1 MADPLSVAGL
11 AFAVVSLGLQVTAG
25 ITDYFDA
32 LSSRD
37 QDIAS
42 ARQQNDTLRKT
53 LRVIESSSSR
63 LQNDHRPATAALRE
77 CLDSCKKELQALEMT
92 VAELVSCDQAT
103 TCRKDKIRNQ
113 GKKLLY
119 PFNRPKLEQI
129 ATRLHNINSNLQL
142 ALQTLGLSVSQLG
155 TERLATLEATS
166 HTISTDILNVQSE
179 VLAMTTPLQSIHSTL
194 SRVETRFDDLENLF
208 QQLLVQNPTT
218 NEPQSETTPLMVAG
232 RLLSKP
238 GLLQETCDA
247 AGAQAWQRSNGTPP
261 VMRRRTSQFSRTVS
275 MYTGGRFSCLC
286 RRIQQLQRKNAVWG
300 SFSLS
305 LETTIEKHLPGCPAT
320 QVIPV
325 RDQRQKISLTY
336 VGLQSMLNLA
346 IQLSFMVRS
355 GAGGWSLGSNFI
367 YYPLVDSESA
377 PAFRILRLL
386 TRSQCHEND
395 RFTKDGILDRITW
408 REKLIP
414 SVVSAILRLFR
425 AKKASP
431 RAVDVYN
438 RSLVY
443 NVAKCVSFSVD
454 RFALLPSQDESSPL
468 LDLLQY
474 LIINKA
480 PANDYDIYGE
490 TPLSSMFGST
500 TYGTA
505 SHPLPAAS
513 AELLLRSNTED
524 NVACLSR
531 PPPAAYTMIPDQS
544 GRIVD
549 TQSPAVQLY
558 FLSCS
563 ANLAEAYGCGPLS
576 LAILSNNLEK
586 VELLVRKHPATLAE
600 RNVFGHTPLHLA
612 ADKPSCLSILV
623 KAADTRLL
631 NQADRQDRLGR
642 SAAETAISLSGLNC
656 SENSRMC
663 QGCTCDECAVIL
675 LEADCAL
682 PVSDCLA
689 HVLRTASEQC
699 KLTYVRHLK
708 DRRDRL
714 KQLALAN
721 LPTAEV
727 ERLGLTSERVLDSL
741 ASEVTQLLE
750 DCGIAVPAALA
761 VGRSESLPVYQAL
774 CSADDAEIFF
784 GAGFRDT
791 DAWITADTMFA
802 CIDKDLPYLHWLA
815 KHGGISWQLSD
826 ASARDMLKVHFT
838 FMIIGRELSIPRPG
852 NFLKFDQIEHI
863 INTESSPS
871 PPFDDRIAWVH
882 ELHTAALPA
891 DFADACHCQCS
902 PGGCTTLTSILKGLI
917 KSWKLL
923 YRPRHSPED
932 SVAEDRDDSETITT
946 DNTDHPENSVTDY
959 QNPLR
964 WLIHGFIIYLEHF
977 GRHLEV
983 RHHIAA
989 LRYITYT
996 ALGMP
1001 HSCCTLR
1008 DGCYVLDDDSSI
1020 VEDEL
1025 EDELEYEKVY
1035 DLELLEELLH
1045 EFGDELIAILQDPDR
1060 GNTDLTNFW
1069 KRTWVGRMTEV
1080 LDRLE
1085 GSDLPDDER
1094 HAAEEIGLVW
1104 DKFRPKSPEAIEN
1117 PHRTTTL
1124 DFWMYELEK
1133 IEEECQ

>member
-53 LRVIESSSSR
+53 LRVIESSSSRLR

-129 ATRLHNINSNLQL
+129 ATNLHNINSNLQL

-155 TERLATLEATS
+155 TEKLAALQATS
-166 HTISTDILNVQSE
+166 HTISTDILSVQSE
-179 VLAMTTPLQSIHSTL
+179 VLAMSTPLQGIHSTL

-208 QQLLVQNPTT
+208 KQLLVRNPTVNGT
-218 NEPQSETTPLMVAG
+218 QSETTASMVTG

-238 GLLQETCDA
+238 ALLQETCDA
-247 AGAQAWQRSNGTPP
+247 VGVKAWHSVSGTPP
-261 VMRRRTSQFSRTVS
+261 VIHHGTSQFSRTVS

-325 RDQRQKISLTY
+325 RDQRQKVSLTY

-346 IQLSFMVRS
+346 IRLSFMVRS
-355 GAGGWSLGSNFI
+355 GAGGWSLGSNFT

-386 TRSQCHEND
+386 TRSQCHGND
-395 RFTKDGILDRITW
+395 RFTKDGILDHITW
-408 REKLIP
+408 HEKFIP
-414 SVVSAILRLFR
+414 SAVSAILRLFG

-443 NVAKCVSFSVD
+443 NVAECVSVSVD
-454 RFALLPSQDESSPL
+454 RFGLLPSQDESSPL

-480 PANDYDIYGE
+480 PANNYDIYGEYVLGIE

-524 NVACLSR
+524 NVAS
-531 PPPAAYTMIPDQS
+531 
-544 GRIVD
+544 
-549 TQSPAVQLY
+549 
-558 FLSCS
+558 
-563 ANLAEAYGCGPLS
+563 EAYGCGPLS

-586 VELLVRKHPATLAE
+586 VELLVRKYPTTLAE

-612 ADKPSCLSILV
+612 ADKPSCLSIVV

-631 NQADRQDRLGR
+631 NQADTQDRLGR
-642 SAAETAISLSGLNC
+642 SAVETAISLSGLNC

-663 QGCTCDECAVIL
+663 QGCGCDECAVIL
-675 LEADCAL
+675 LEADCAI

-689 HVLRTASEQC
+689 HVLHTASEQC

-750 DCGIAVPAALA
+750 DGGIAVPAALA
-761 VGRSESLPVYQAL
+761 VGSSESLPVYQAL

-791 DAWITADTMFA
+791 DAWNTADTMFR
-802 CIDKDLPYLHWLA
+802 IDKGLPYLHWLT

-826 ASARDMLKVHFT
+826 ASARDIYTVHFT
-838 FMIIGRELSIPRPG
+838 FMIIGHDLSNSWPG
-852 NFLKFDQIEHI
+852 NFLRFDQIEHT
-863 INTESSPS
+863 INSESPLS
-871 PPFDDRIAWVH
+871 PPFDDRIAWIH

-917 KSWKLL
+917 ESWDFEYK
-923 YRPRHSPED
+923 PRHSPGD
-932 SVAEDRDDSETITT
+932 SVAEVRDDSETITT
-946 DNTDHPENSVTDY
+946 DNTDYPENSVTDY
-959 QNPLR
+959 ENPLQ

-977 GRHLEV
+977 WCHLEV

-1001 HSCCTLR
+1001 HSCCNLH
-1008 DGCYVLDDDSSI
+1008 DGCYVSDDDSSI
-1020 VEDEL
+1020 VEDDESGDEL
-1025 EDELEYEKVY
+1025 EDELEDEKVY

-1094 HAAEEIGLVW
+1094 RAAEEIGLVW
-1104 DKFRPKSPEAIEN
+1104 DKFRPKPPEVIGN

>member
-32 LSSRD
+32 LTSRD
-37 QDIAS
+37 QDIAF

-63 LQNDHRPATAALRE
+63 LQNDHRAATAALRE
-77 CLDSCKKELQALEMT
+77 CLDSCKNELQALEIT

-113 GKKLLY
+113 GKRLLY

-129 ATRLHNINSNLQL
+129 ATRLHDINSNLQL

-155 TERLATLEATS
+155 TERLATLEAAS

-179 VLAMTTPLQSIHSTL
+179 VLAMTTPLQSMHSTL

-208 QQLLVQNPTT
+208 QQLLVRNPIT
-218 NEPQSETTPLMVAG
+218 NGAQSEITASTVTG

-275 MYTGGRFSCLC
+275 MYTGGRFSCFC
-286 RRIQQLQRKNAVWG
+286 RRSQQLQRKNAVWG

-305 LETTIEKHLPGCPAT
+305 LETTTEKHLPGCPAT

-355 GAGGWSLGSNFI
+355 GAGGWSLGSNFT
-367 YYPLVDSESA
+367 YYPLVDSDSA

-386 TRSQCHEND
+386 TCSQCQKNE
-395 RFTKDGILDRITW
+395 KDGILDRFTW
-408 REKLIP
+408 HEKLIP
-414 SVVSAILRLFR
+414 SAVSAILRLFR

-431 RAVDVYN
+431 REVDVYN
-438 RSLVY
+438 RSLVH
-443 NVAKCVSFSVD
+443 NVATFVSFSVD
-454 RFALLPSQDESSPL
+454 RYDLFPSQDESSSPL

-480 PANDYDIYGE
+480 PANDYDIYGQ

-500 TYGTA
+500 TYGSA
-505 SHPLPAAS
+505 SDPLPAAS
-513 AELLLRSNTED
+513 AELLLQSNTED
-524 NVACLSR
+524 NVACLSC
-531 PPPAAYTMIPDQS
+531 PPPAAYTVIRNQS

-563 ANLAEAYGCGPLS
+563 ANIAEAYGCGPLS
-576 LAILSNNLEK
+576 LAILSNDLEK
-586 VELLVRKHPATLAE
+586 VELLVRKHPTTLAE
-600 RNVFGHTPLHLA
+600 RNLFGHTPLHLA
-612 ADKPSCLSILV
+612 ADKPSCLSIVV

-631 NQADRQDRLGR
+631 NQADRQDRLGT
-642 SAAETAISLSGLNC
+642 SALETAVSLSGLNC
-656 SENSRMC
+656 SEESRMC
-663 QGCTCDECAVIL
+663 QGCRCDECAVIL

-682 PVSDCLA
+682 PVSGCLA
-689 HVLRTASEQC
+689 NVLHTASEQC

-750 DCGIAVPAALA
+750 DGGIAVPAALA

-774 CSADDAEIFF
+774 YSADDAEIFF
-784 GAGFRDT
+784 DAGFRDT
-791 DAWITADTMFA
+791 DAWNTADTMFA
-802 CIDKDLPYLHWLA
+802 HINKGLPYLHWLT

-826 ASARDMLKVHFT
+826 ASARDIHTIHFT
-838 FMIIGRELSIPRPG
+838 FMIIGKDLS
-852 NFLKFDQIEHI
+852 
-863 INTESSPS
+863 SS
-871 PPFDDRIAWVH
+871 W
-882 ELHTAALPA
+882 T
-891 DFADACHCQCS
+891 
-902 PGGCTTLTSILKGLI
+902 GKGLI
-917 KSWKLL
+917 KLS
-923 YRPRHSPED
+923 
-932 SVAEDRDDSETITT
+932 
-946 DNTDHPENSVTDY
+946 
-959 QNPLR
+959 
-964 WLIHGFIIYLEHF
+964 
-977 GRHLEV
+977 
-983 RHHIAA
+983 
-989 LRYITYT
+989 
-996 ALGMP
+996 
-1001 HSCCTLR
+1001 TL
-1008 DGCYVLDDDSSI
+1008 
-1020 VEDEL
+1020 
-1025 EDELEYEKVY
+1025 
-1035 DLELLEELLH
+1035 
-1045 EFGDELIAILQDPDR
+1045 
-1060 GNTDLTNFW
+1060 
-1069 KRTWVGRMTEV
+1069 
-1080 LDRLE
+1080 
-1085 GSDLPDDER
+1085 
-1094 HAAEEIGLVW
+1094 
-1104 DKFRPKSPEAIEN
+1104 
-1117 PHRTTTL
+1117 
-1124 DFWMYELEK
+1124 
-1133 IEEECQ
+1133 